1 MTADQ
6 LKELLEKYLSEEL
19 SETDFQRMWTALQ
32 QPEHKE
38 TLQEV
43 MRKVWDHP
51 ADHRLSDAAAKQRV
65 WEQLNPA
72 TRATG
77 EIPGGAP
84 GERFVETA
92 SKILAAA
99 PAEIPGETSA
109 KTPIIPLRKGRWW
122 AAAVAIL
129 LLGGAA
135 WMFLHHPAEKPLL
148 ANKPAPA
155 FKNDIPPGNNKAVL
169 TLGDGSTV
177 TLDSGANKVIGQ
189 GIQQHNGQLQYNATA
204 AVSYNTLTTPR
215 GGQFQIVLPDGTKV
229 WLNAASSIRY
239 PTAFAGPERK
249 VDVTGEA
256 YFEVAA
262 NASMPFQ
269 VGVNQR
275 ATIEVLG
282 THFNINAY
290 PEEANINTTLLEGKV
305 KVIAGKQPGTLLLP
319 GEQASLNAAGNMRV
333 LKDIDT
339 DQIIAWKD
347 GWFQFHLST
356 LPEVMRQ
363 ISRWYDVEVSY
374 QGTISDKAFE
384 GRIQRDL
391 TLTQVLKILE
401 KNQVHFQVNGRKIIV
416 LE

>member
-6 LKELLEKYLSEEL
+6 LKELLEKYLSGEL
-19 SETDFQRMWTALQ
+19 SETDFQQMWTALQ

-43 MRKVWDHP
+43 MRTVWDHP
-51 ADHRLSDAAAKQRV
+51 AYHRLSDAAAKQRV

-72 TRATG
+72 AITPG
-77 EIPGGAP
+77 EIPA
-84 GERFVETA
+84 ET
-92 SKILAAA
+92 
-99 PAEIPGETSA
+99 PVETSA
-109 KTPIIPLRKGRWW
+109 KMPGEAPVRIPVIPLRKNRWW
-122 AAAVAIL
+122 AAAAAIL

-135 WMFLHHPAEKPLL
+135 WMRLHHPAPKALL
-148 ANKPAPA
+148 AGKAVPV
-155 FKNDIPPGNNKAVL
+155 FKNDVPPGNNKAVL

-189 GIQQHNGQLQYNATA
+189 GIQQHNGQLQYNTPGATT

-239 PTAFAGPERK
+239 PTAFTGPERK

-262 NASMPFQ
+262 NAGIPFR

-275 ATIEVLG
+275 AEIEVLG

-305 KVIAGKQPGTLLLP
+305 KVMAGKQPGTLLLP
-319 GEQASLNAAGNMRV
+319 GEQASLNAAGNMRI

-363 ISRWYDVEVSY
+363 VSRWYDVEVSY

-391 TLTQVLKILE
+391 TLTQMLKILE
-401 KNQVHFQVNGRKIIV
+401 KNQVRFQVNGKKIIV